1 MVLFL
6 KNKIVVVAVLLITV
20 LLLAQCSNSEK
31 QFYSEEQV
39 SEKAATAEASCE
51 KKPLN
56 PNGDSELAILMRDM
70 MSSSQSL
77 KEKIKQGNLPEKF
90 PEEFLKIHTA
100 LPTDSETKKESFEG
114 FASNYISNLQA
125 LYHSPKE
132 DLSKNYNAVISSCV
146 SCHSEHC
153 PGPLGA
159 INKLKI

>member
-6 KNKIVVVAVLLITV
+6 KNKIVVVAVLLAAV

-31 QFYSEEQV
+31 QAG
-39 SEKAATAEASCE
+39 EKAVTAEASCE

-56 PNGDSELAILMRDM
+56 PNGDSELALLMRNM

-77 KEKIKQGNLPEKF
+77 KEKIKQGNLPETF

-114 FASNYISNLQA
+114 FANSYISNLQA

-132 DLSKNYNAVISSCV
+132 DLSKNYNAVISACA